1 MYRIIIPNSVKKD
14 FKKLDKPLQRET
26 LNLLKSLAENP
37 HQGEGLTGNYH
48 NLFKLS
54 YFCSGVHLRII
65 YRTMEQEMQMLVL
78 LVGTRENIY
87 KELKRRL

>member
-26 LNLLKSLAENP
+26 LKLLESIAENP
-37 HQGEGLTGNYH
+37 YQGESLTGNYTD
-48 NLFKLS
+48 LFKLK

-65 YRTMEQEMQMLVL
+65 YRIIAQEMQILVL

-87 KELKRRL
+87 KELKRRV